1 MLVSWDIN
9 LILEKD
15 WHLFKLDL
23 TLVSLLLYFHM
34 LFLKKKTKTK
44 NKPWIWF
51 PQDLEV
57 LLVKET
63 TRLFKCLQHSFVSSF
78 FFFSI
83 GHNKLC
89 TDLGTVK
96 QCILCISGI
105 CHSLWVLIALHG
117 KICHFNHFRIKSLN
131 LRLLIIKV
139 KKYLQML
146 WNTFS
151 LSQLWVLWLSS
162 IPGATVSSVVLL

>member
-23 TLVSLLLYFHM
+23 TLVSLLLYFHI
-34 LFLKKKTKTK
+34 LFLKKKKQ
-44 NKPWIWF
+44 KPWIWF

-57 LLVKET
+57 LLVKVT
-63 TRLFKCLQHSFVSSF
+63 VRLFKCLQHSLVFSF
-78 FFFSI
+78 FFSVW
-83 GHNKLC
+83 HNKLC
-89 TDLGTVK
+89 KYSGTVK
-96 QCILCISGI
+96 QCILCISAI

-117 KICHFNHFRIKSLN
+117 KVCHFNHFQIKSLN

-139 KKYLQML
+139 KKYLQIL

-162 IPGATVSSVVLL
+162 IPGATMSSVVLL